1 MAYGTLQTL
10 DTLASLR
17 AASGN
22 VAEIGED
29 VAFAS
34 IEAALAA
41 HNQLLPESLTGF
53 VDQTTDRLRRYGGP
67 DQMVME
73 ELDEYGTA
81 GTQKIAAGATLGF
94 PLKFFG
100 GALQWTRLFFQNA
113 TGAELA
119 AQVDAMMDADIKNM
133 HKQLKLALFTPTN
146 STFEDRRVDH
156 VNLPLKALVNADS
169 APIPIAPDGTTFN
182 AASHTHYFGATAAW
196 SGATSLQMSTDLTAL
211 TTTVIEHFLSGGIQ
225 LLINP
230 AQEANVRAITTG
242 PVVFFPYY
250 DSRLVPSVNQT
261 NAMADLDVMNIT
273 NRAIG
278 VFGAS
283 EVWVKP
289 WVPPNYV
296 IAVLV
301 GSPQKALVMRTRNAG
316 SGDLQLLFD
325 NEIFP
330 LRSRSYG
337 REFGFGVWNRVA
349 GAVLYTGGTTY
360 TAPATSLL

>member
-1 MAYGTLQTL
+1 MPYGTLTTL

-34 IEAALAA
+34 IEAALQA
-41 HNQLLPESLTGF
+41 HNQLLQESLTGF

-67 DQMVME
+67 DTMTME
-73 ELDEYGTA
+73 ELDEFGTPS
-81 GTQKIAAGATLGF
+81 TQKISAGATLGF

-119 AQVDAMMDADIKNM
+119 AQVEAMMDADIKNM
-133 HKQLKLALFTPTN
+133 HKQLKLAMFTPTN

-156 VNLPLKALVNADS
+156 VNLPMKALVNADS

-182 AASHTHYFGATAAW
+182 AATHTHYFGASTVW
-196 SGATSLQMSTDLTAL
+196 TGSPTGASLATDLT
-211 TTTVIEHFLSGGIQ
+211 TVTNTVIEHFLTGGIQ
-225 LLINP
+225 ILINA
-230 AQEANVRAITTG
+230 AQEVNVRAATG
-242 PVVFFPYY
+242 FNPYY
-250 DSRLVPSVNQT
+250 DPRLVPSVNQT
-261 NAMADLDVMNIT
+261 NAMGDLDVMNIT

-278 VFGAS
+278 VFGAG
-283 EVWVKP
+283 EIWVKP

-296 IAVLV
+296 VAVLV

-325 NEIFP
+325 NEIYP
-330 LRSRSYG
+330 LRSRAYG

-349 GAVLYTGGTTY
+349 AAVLNTSNTTY
-360 TAPATSLL
+360 TAPAASVL

>member
-1 MAYGTLQTL
+1 MPYGTLTTL

-41 HNQLLPESLTGF
+41 HNQLLQESLTGF

-67 DQMVME
+67 DTMQME
-73 ELDEYGTA
+73 ELDEFGTPS
-81 GTQKIAAGATLGF
+81 TQKISAGATLGF

-156 VNLPLKALVNADS
+156 VNLPMKALVNNDG
-169 APIPIAPDGTTFN
+169 APIPIAPDGTTF
-182 AASHTHYFGATAAW
+182 AGTHNHYLGALTIAW
-196 SGATSLQMSTDLTAL
+196 TGSPTPTSLGADLSAL
-211 TTTVIEHFLSGGIQ
+211 TTTVIEHFLSGAIQ
-225 LLINP
+225 ILANP
-230 AQEANVRAITTG
+230 AQEVNIRNATG
-242 PVVFFPYY
+242 FFPYY
-250 DSRLVPSVNQT
+250 DSRLTPSVNQT
-261 NAMADLDVMNIT
+261 NAMADLDVINIT

-278 VFGAS
+278 VFGAA
-283 EVWVKP
+283 EVWIKP
-289 WVPPNYV
+289 WIPANYV
-296 IAVLV
+296 VAVLV
-301 GSPQKALVMRTRNAG
+301 CSPQKALSMRTRMAG
-316 SGDLQLLFD
+316 GGQLNLEFE
-325 NEIFP
+325 NEIWP
-330 LRSRSYG
+330 LRSKGYSL
-337 REFGFGVWNRVA
+337 EFGFGVWNRVA
-349 GAVLYTGGTTY
+349 AACLLTNNATY
-360 TAPATSLL
+360 SAPATNLL

>member
-1 MAYGTLQTL
+1 MPYGTLTTL

-41 HNQLLPESLTGF
+41 HNQLLQESLTGF

-156 VNLPLKALVNADS
+156 VNLHMKALVNNDGAH
-169 APIPIAPDGTTFN
+169 IPISPDGTTF
-182 AASHTHYFGATAAW
+182 AGTHNHYLGALTIAW
-196 SGATSLQMSTDLTAL
+196 TGSTTPTSLGADLSAL
-211 TTTVIEHFLSGGIQ
+211 TTTVIENFLSGAIQ
-225 LLINP
+225 ILANP
-230 AQEANVRAITTG
+230 AQEVNIRNATG
-242 PVVFFPYY
+242 FFPYY
-250 DSRLVPSVNQT
+250 DSRLTPSVNQT

-278 VFGAS
+278 VFGAA
-283 EVWVKP
+283 EVWIKP
-289 WVPPNYV
+289 WIPPGYIV
-296 IAVLV
+296 AVLV

-349 GAVLYTGGTTY
+349 AAVLDTAHVAGSYA
-360 TAPATSLL
+360 APATSLL

>member
-1 MAYGTLQTL
+1 MPYGTVTTL

-34 IEAALAA
+34 IEAALKA
-41 HNQLLPESLTGF
+41 HNQLLQESLTGF

-81 GTQKIAAGATLGF
+81 GTQKIAA
-94 PLKFFG
+94 
-100 GALQWTRLFFQNA
+100 
-113 TGAELA
+113 GAELA

-242 PVVFFPYY
+242 PVVFFQYY

>member
-1 MAYGTLQTL
+1 MAYGTLTTL

-17 AASGN
+17 AATGV
-22 VAEIGED
+22 VADIGED
-29 VAFAS
+29 VAFES
-34 IEAALAA
+34 IQAALAA
-41 HNQLLPESLTGF
+41 HNQLLQESLSGF
-53 VDQTTDRLRRYGGP
+53 VEMTTDRLRRYGGP
-67 DQMVME
+67 DTMQME
-73 ELDEYGTA
+73 ELDEFGTPGA
-81 GTQKIAAGATLGF
+81 QKISAGATLGF
-94 PLKFFG
+94 PLRFFG
-100 GALQWTRLFFQNA
+100 GSLQWTRLFFQNA

-133 HKQLKLALFTPTN
+133 HRQLKLALFTPTN

-182 AASHTHYFGATAAW
+182 AATHTHYLGTASFA
-196 SGATSLQMSTDLTAL
+196 AADITSLVN
-211 TTTVIEHFLSGGIQ
+211 TVIEHFLTGGIQ

-230 AQEANVRAITTG
+230 AQETAVRGFTG
-242 PVVFFPYY
+242 FNQYFDP
-250 DSRLVPSVNQT
+250 RLIPSVNQT
-261 NAMADLDVMNIT
+261 NAMGDLDVMNIT

-278 VFGAS
+278 VFGAA

-289 WVPPNYV
+289 WIPASYCV
-296 IAVLV
+296 AVLV
-301 GSPQKALVMRTRNAG
+301 GSPQKALCMRTRNAG
-316 SGDLQLLFD
+316 SGNLDLLFD

-349 GAVLYTGGTTY
+349 AAVLYTGGASY
-360 TAPATSLL
+360 TAPATSVL

>member
-1 MAYGTLQTL
+1 MPYGTVTTL

-34 IEAALAA
+34 IEAALKA
-41 HNQLLPESLTGF
+41 HNQLLQESLTGF

-67 DQMVME
+67 DTMQME
-73 ELDEYGTA
+73 ELDEFGTPS
-81 GTQKIAAGATLGF
+81 TQKIAAGATLGF

-156 VNLPLKALVNADS
+156 VNLPMKALVNADS
-169 APIPIAPDGTTFN
+169 APIPIAPDGTTFAGTHN
-182 AASHTHYFGATAAW
+182 HYLGASIVWTGSPTAASIG
-196 SGATSLQMSTDLTAL
+196 TDLTTL
-211 TTTVIEHFLSGGIQ
+211 TTTVIEHFLSGAIQ
-225 LLINP
+225 VLANP
-230 AQEANVRAITTG
+230 AQEVLIRSATG
-242 PVVFFPYY
+242 FFPYY
-250 DSRLVPSVNQT
+250 DARLTPSVNQT

-283 EVWVKP
+283 EVWIKP
-289 WVPPNYV
+289 WIPPGYIV
-296 IAVLV
+296 AVLV

-349 GAVLYTGGTTY
+349 AAVLDTAHLTGSY

>member
-1 MAYGTLQTL
+1 MTYGTLQTL

-17 AASGN
+17 AATGV
-22 VAEIGED
+22 VADIGED
-29 VAFAS
+29 VAFES
-34 IEAALAA
+34 IAAALKA
-41 HNQLLPESLTGF
+41 HNQLLQESLTGF

-81 GTQKIAAGATLGF
+81 STQKIAAGATLGF
-94 PLKFFG
+94 PLRFFG
-100 GALQWTRLFFQNA
+100 GGLQWTRLFFQNA

-156 VNLPLKALVNADS
+156 VNLPMKALVNADS

-182 AASHTHYFGATAAW
+182 AATHTHYLGASIAWTGAPTAA
-196 SGATSLQMSTDLTAL
+196 STGADLAAINQTI
-211 TTTVIEHFLSGGIQ
+211 IEHFLAGSIQ
-225 LLINP
+225 MLCNP
-230 AQEANVRAITTG
+230 AQETLIRAATG
-242 PVVFFPYY
+242 FFPYY
-250 DSRLVPSVNQT
+250 DARLTPSVNQT

-278 VFGAS
+278 IFGAS
-283 EVWVKP
+283 EVWIKP
-289 WVPPNYV
+289 WIPPGYV
-296 IAVLV
+296 VGVLV

-316 SGDLQLLFD
+316 SGNLELLFD
-325 NEIFP
+325 NEVFP

-349 GAVLYTGGTTY
+349 AAVLYTGATSY
-360 TAPATSLL
+360 SAPATSVL